1 MKPFLGINVTEDK
14 KNTKPNG
21 MEMMVEEPSQELAA
35 SLESSKSKMDETEKK
50 AKLPLAL
57 RIIQFVSMLGAA
69 IFVIGILRGL
79 DDITLTEAY
88 ANAPVL
94 FWIGGACIVLSA
106 GLSLLEKNRKKNVL
120 ESDDS
125 IRTLSNIS
133 ASVETIFADLGV
145 PDNARDVDIFVFQY
159 KDKNGE
165 TKIVAGNRPFMFM
178 NFSFKIF
185 ADSRK
190 FYLANIEGK
199 YEFCRDDIKGIRTVG
214 KRYSMNDWNKEYPYD
229 DERYKKY
236 KLTLDR
242 YGVIYG
248 KNYHI
253 LEVESNG
260 QLWGIY
266 FPSYE
271 LPLFEALSGM
281 KADEAK

>member
-21 MEMMVEEPSQELAA
+21 MEMMVEEPSPELTA
-35 SLESSKSKMDETEKK
+35 SLKSSQSKMNETEKK
-50 AKLPLAL
+50 AKLPLVL

-79 DDITLTEAY
+79 DEITLTEAY

-94 FWIGGACIVLSA
+94 FWIGGACIAVAAVLSIF
-106 GLSLLEKNRKKNVL
+106 EKSRKKKVL
-120 ESDDS
+120 GSDDS
-125 IRTLSNIS
+125 TRTLSHIS
-133 ASVETIFADLGV
+133 ASVETIFEDLGV
-145 PDNARDVDIFVFQY
+145 PDNARDVDIFVFFY

-165 TKIVAGNRPFMFM
+165 PKITTKGKQLFMFM
-178 NFSFKIF
+178 NFPFKIF
-185 ADSRK
+185 ADSKK
-190 FYLANIEGK
+190 FYLANVEGK
-199 YEFCRDDIKGIRTVG
+199 YEFCRDDIKGIKTVG

-236 KLTLDR
+236 KLTLDQ
-242 YGVIYG
+242 YGVFYG
-248 KNYHI
+248 KNYYI

-271 LPLFEALSGM
+271 LPLFEALSGL
-281 KADEAK
+281 KA

>member
-125 IRTLSNIS
+125 TRTLSNIS

-185 ADSRK
+185 ADSKK
-190 FYLANIEGK
+190 FYFANIEGK
-199 YEFCRDDIKGIRTVG
+199 YEFYRDDIKGIRTVG